1 MAGPARK
8 QRKPTVSKP
17 TGLDFS
23 SLGENRV
30 NEENKRKVG
39 KVQHY
44 KPKKK
49 VILLP
54 GKVLGQEDKKID

>member
-8 QRKPTVSKP
+8 QRKPTISKP
-17 TGLDFS
+17 TGLHFQ
-23 SLGENRV
+23 SLGENRS
-30 NEENKRKVG
+30 NEENKNKVG
-39 KVQHY
+39 KVQTY

-54 GKVLGQEDKKID
+54 GKVLGEE